1 MKTKLFF
8 SSLIILLFLSCV
20 MIQSCDKKETD
31 DPIPPPDETIETPK
45 ISSITNLLDEPQ
57 RGLAVNISFDGL
69 ADGFEIQR
77 KEGGTFISIGN
88 LGPSSGQNHNDTYEN
103 WDLGINKYY
112 TYRVRAF
119 KGEIKSEWSTEK
131 GKTSSSVQTSNML
144 SCDAIAD
151 AYVDQALPNQNF
163 GNESVLE
170 VFYNGSE
177 HYRTSYIKF
186 DLSKIPSYAVG
197 IDFAQLKI
205 FSWGEPTIDPATPN
219 GFQILSPWDEYSVTW
234 NNKPTESVGGIF
246 IIQTIYNN
254 AQYYYFDIKGTVD
267 NWVIDG
273 DQNYGLSIRCY
284 NSIGRS
290 IILSREE
297 YYEYLRPHI
306 EVRYEW

>member
-1 MKTKLFF
+1 MKTKLFSTTLICTF
-8 SSLIILLFLSCV
+8 TLCLVLFQSCKKEETVDPTPPVESLETPRISSLT
-20 MIQSCDKKETD
+20 E
-31 DPIPPPDETIETPK
+31 
-45 ISSITNLLDEPQ
+45 LLDEPK
-57 RGLAVNISFDGL
+57 RGLAVIISFDGN
-69 ADGFEIQR
+69 ADGFEIQK
-77 KEGGTFISIGN
+77 KEGGTFTTIGN
-88 LGPSSGQNHNDTYEN
+88 LGPSNSQNHNDTYEN

-119 KGEIKSEWSTEK
+119 KGEIKSEWSSEK
-131 GKTSSSVQTSNML
+131 GKTSSPIQTSIML

-163 GNESVLE
+163 GNDDVLE
-170 VFYNGSE
+170 VFYDGSD

-186 DLSKIPSYAVG
+186 DLTKIPSYAVG

-219 GFQILSPWDEYSVTW
+219 GFQLLSPWDEYNVTW

-273 DQNYGLSIRCY
+273 DQNYGISIRCY

-297 YYEYLRPHI
+297 YYEYLRPHL